1 MKNTNE
7 NQNIINLNEYTLIK
21 DGKSYKILIKQNDY
35 RIIISSRQYHL
46 IIYSLQ
52 EFFKSS
58 GHLFKS
64 FKELYLFIIN
74 LFDRNKAYIS
84 SITNYFMKLILGT
97 FEEKI
102 ELNLYFNNLI
112 PDCINIAKNLTYNAF
127 TYYNYANSFLIFN
140 SIVNGRLYMIYTTQ
154 DKSIIV
160 YDVLDEVQVFEI
172 KDSAE
177 DNKQITNFRHFYDE
191 SNMRD
196 LIMSIVGIKNSI
208 KIWDALDWECI
219 LNIKDIYREGNI
231 YSALLLNDYNDNNIF
246 IIISNCTLFKN
257 SQPLKIYDL
266 KGNFIKDIPDSNG
279 KTFYLDLFHDI
290 RHSKIYIIS
299 VNKEFIKSF
308 DFLNNSCYKK
318 YSDKSEEKKIN
329 FDGYFYSSVVNFFDD
344 NNIVQLIVSGDDGYI
359 RIWDFHEGNLIKK
372 IETDKNCIFSLCLW
386 NENYLFAS
394 SEDAKIKLIDLK
406 AGVIINELKGHNKKV
421 CSLKKIIHKKFG
433 ECLVSQGF
441 RKDQILIWFNKN
453 ES

>member
-1 MKNTNE
+1 MKNYNE
-7 NQNIINLNEYTLIK
+7 KHLINLNEYTLIK
-21 DGKSYKILIKQNDY
+21 GGKSHKILIQQSDY
-35 RIIISSRQYHL
+35 RIIIESRQYHL
-46 IIYSLQ
+46 KINSLQ

-58 GHLFKS
+58 GHIYKS
-64 FKELYLFIIN
+64 FKELYLYIID

-84 SITNYFMKLILGT
+84 SITNNFMKIILGT

-112 PDCINIAKNLTYNAF
+112 PDYISTPKNLTYDAF

-140 SIVNGRLYMIYTTQ
+140 SVFNDRLYLVYTTQ
-154 DKSIIV
+154 DKSIKV
-160 YDVLDEVQVFEI
+160 YDVLDEVQILEI
-172 KDSAE
+172 LDSTE

-191 SNMRD
+191 FNKRD
-196 LIMSIVGIKNSI
+196 LIISIVGIKNNI
-208 KIWDALDWECI
+208 KVWDALDWEC
-219 LNIKDIYREGNI
+219 LANIKDIYREGNI
-231 YSALLLNDYNDNNIF
+231 YSAILLNNFKDNNIF
-246 IIISNCTLFKN
+246 IITSNCTLFKN

-266 KGNFIKDIPDSNG
+266 KGNFIKEILDSNG
-279 KTFYLDLFHDI
+279 KTFFLDLFHDI

-299 VNKEFIKSF
+299 VNKEFVKSF
-308 DFLNNSCYKK
+308 DFLSNECYKK
-318 YSDKSEEKKIN
+318 YDDKTQEKKIN
-329 FDGYFYSSVVNFFDD
+329 FDGYFYSIVVNYFDD
-344 NNIVQLIVSGDDGYI
+344 NNMIQLIVSGDDGFI

-406 AGVIINELKGHNKKV
+406 AGVIIKELKGHNKMV
-421 CSLKKIIHKKFG
+421 CSLKKIIHKKLG

>member
-1 MKNTNE
+1 MKNYNE
-7 NQNIINLNEYTLIK
+7 KHLINLNEYTLIK
-21 DGKSYKILIKQNDY
+21 DGKSHKILIQQSDY
-35 RIIISSRQYHL
+35 RIIIESRQYHL
-46 IIYSLQ
+46 KIYSLK

-58 GHLFKS
+58 GHIFKS
-64 FKELYLFIIN
+64 FKELYLYILD

-84 SITNYFMKLILGT
+84 SISNNFMKIILGT

-112 PDCINIAKNLTYNAF
+112 PDYISTPKNLTYDAF

-140 SIVNGRLYMIYTTQ
+140 SVVNDRLYLVYTTQ
-154 DKSIIV
+154 DKSIKV
-160 YDVLDEVQVFEI
+160 YDVLDEVQIFEI
-172 KDSAE
+172 LDSTE

-191 SNMRD
+191 FNRRD
-196 LIMSIVGIKNSI
+196 LIISIVGIKNNI
-208 KIWDALDWECI
+208 KVWDALDWEC
-219 LNIKDIYREGNI
+219 LANIKDIYREGNI
-231 YSALLLNDYNDNNIF
+231 YSAILLNNFKDNNIF
-246 IIISNCTLFKN
+246 IITSNCTLFKN

-266 KGNFIKDIPDSNG
+266 KGNFIKEIPDSKG
-279 KTFYLDLFHDI
+279 KTFLLDLFHDI

-299 VNKEFIKSF
+299 VNKEFVKSF
-308 DFLNNSCYKK
+308 DFLSNECYKK
-318 YSDKSEEKKIN
+318 YDDKSQEKKIN
-329 FDGYFYSSVVNFFDD
+329 FDGYFYSSVVNYFDD
-344 NNIVQLIVSGDDGYI
+344 NNMIQLIVSGDDGFI

-406 AGVIINELKGHNKKV
+406 AGVIIKELKGHNKMV
-421 CSLKKIIHKKFG
+421 CSLKKIIHKKLG

>member
-1 MKNTNE
+1 MKNYNE
-7 NQNIINLNEYTLIK
+7 KHLINLNEYTLIK
-21 DGKSYKILIKQNDY
+21 DGKSHKILIQQSNY
-35 RIIISSRQYHL
+35 RIIIESRQYHL
-46 IIYSLQ
+46 KINSLQ

-58 GHLFKS
+58 GHMFKS
-64 FKELYLFIIN
+64 FKELYLYIID

-84 SITNYFMKLILGT
+84 SITNNFMKIILGT

-112 PDCINIAKNLTYNAF
+112 PDYISTPKNLTYDAF

-140 SIVNGRLYMIYTTQ
+140 SVVNDRLYLVYTTQ
-154 DKSIIV
+154 DKSIKV
-160 YDVLDEVQVFEI
+160 YDVLDEVQIFEI
-172 KDSAE
+172 LDSAE

-191 SNMRD
+191 FNKRD
-196 LIMSIVGIKNSI
+196 LIISIVGIKNHI
-208 KIWDALDWECI
+208 KVWDALDWEC
-219 LNIKDIYREGNI
+219 LANIKDIYREGNI
-231 YSALLLNDYNDNNIF
+231 YSAILLNNFKDNNIF
-246 IIISNCTLFKN
+246 IITSNCTLFKN

-266 KGNFIKDIPDSNG
+266 KGNFIKEIPDSNG
-279 KTFYLDLFHDI
+279 KTFFLDLFHDI

-299 VNKEFIKSF
+299 VNKEFVKSF
-308 DFLNNSCYKK
+308 DFSSNECYKK
-318 YSDKSEEKKIN
+318 YDDKSQEKKIN
-329 FDGYFYSSVVNFFDD
+329 FDVYFYSSVVNYFDD
-344 NNIVQLIVSGDDGYI
+344 NNMIQLIVSGDDGFI

-406 AGVIINELKGHNKKV
+406 AGVIIKELKGHNKMV
-421 CSLKKIIHKKFG
+421 CSLKKIIHKKLG

>member
-1 MKNTNE
+1 MKNYNE
-7 NQNIINLNEYTLIK
+7 KHFINLNEYTLIK
-21 DGKSYKILIKQNDY
+21 DGKSHKILIQQSDY
-35 RIIISSRQYHL
+35 RIIIESRQYHL
-46 IIYSLQ
+46 KINSLQ

-58 GHLFKS
+58 GHIFKS
-64 FKELYLFIIN
+64 LKELYLYIID

-84 SITNYFMKLILGT
+84 SITNNFMKIIFGT

-112 PDCINIAKNLTYNAF
+112 PDYISTPKNLTYDAF

-140 SIVNGRLYMIYTTQ
+140 SVVNDRLYLVYTTQ
-154 DKSIIV
+154 DKSIKV
-160 YDVLDEVQVFEI
+160 YDVLDEVQILEI
-172 KDSAE
+172 LDSAE

-191 SNMRD
+191 FNKRD
-196 LIMSIVGIKNSI
+196 LIISIVGIKNNI
-208 KIWDALDWECI
+208 KVWDALDWECI
-219 LNIKDIYREGNI
+219 ANIKDIYREGNI
-231 YSALLLNDYNDNNIF
+231 YSAILLNNFKDNNIF
-246 IIISNCTLFKN
+246 IITSNCTLFKN

-266 KGNFIKDIPDSNG
+266 KGNFIKEIPDSNG
-279 KTFYLDLFHDI
+279 KTFFLDLFNDI

-299 VNKEFIKSF
+299 VNKEFVKSF
-308 DFLNNSCYKK
+308 DFSSNECYKK
-318 YSDKSEEKKIN
+318 YDDKSQEKKIN
-329 FDGYFYSSVVNFFDD
+329 FDGYFYSSVVNYFDD
-344 NNIVQLIVSGDDGYI
+344 NNMIQLIVSGDDGFI

-406 AGVIINELKGHNKKV
+406 AEVIIKELKGHNKMV
-421 CSLKKIIHKKFG
+421 CSLKKIIHKKLG

>member
-1 MKNTNE
+1 MKNYNE
-7 NQNIINLNEYTLIK
+7 KHLINLNEYTLIK
-21 DGKSYKILIKQNDY
+21 DGKSHKILIQQSNY
-35 RIIISSRQYHL
+35 RIIIESRQYHL
-46 IIYSLQ
+46 KINSLQ

-58 GHLFKS
+58 GHMFKS
-64 FKELYLFIIN
+64 FKELYLYIID

-84 SITNYFMKLILGT
+84 SITNNFMKIILGT

-112 PDCINIAKNLTYNAF
+112 PDYISTPKNLTYDAF

-140 SIVNGRLYMIYTTQ
+140 SVVNDRLYLVYTTQ
-154 DKSIIV
+154 DKSIKV
-160 YDVLDEVQVFEI
+160 YDVLDEVQIFEI
-172 KDSAE
+172 LDSAE

-191 SNMRD
+191 FNKRD
-196 LIMSIVGIKNSI
+196 LIISIVGIKNHI
-208 KIWDALDWECI
+208 KVWDALDWEC
-219 LNIKDIYREGNI
+219 LANIKDIYREGNI
-231 YSALLLNDYNDNNIF
+231 YSTILLNNFKDNNIF
-246 IIISNCTLFKN
+246 IITSNCTLFKN

-266 KGNFIKDIPDSNG
+266 KGNFIKEIPDSNG
-279 KTFYLDLFHDI
+279 KTFFLDLFHDI

-299 VNKEFIKSF
+299 VNKEFVKSF
-308 DFLNNSCYKK
+308 DFLSNECYKK
-318 YSDKSEEKKIN
+318 YDDKSQEKKIN
-329 FDGYFYSSVVNFFDD
+329 FDGYFYSSVVNYFDD
-344 NNIVQLIVSGDDGYI
+344 NNMIQLIVSGDDGFI

-406 AGVIINELKGHNKKV
+406 AGVIIKELKGHNKMV
-421 CSLKKIIHKKFG
+421 CSLKKIIHKKLG

>member
-1 MKNTNE
+1 MKNYNE
-7 NQNIINLNEYTLIK
+7 KHLINLNQYTLIK
-21 DGKSYKILIKQNDY
+21 DGKSHKILIQQSDY
-35 RIIISSRQYHL
+35 QIIIESRQYHL
-46 IIYSLQ
+46 KINSLQ

-58 GHLFKS
+58 GHMFKS
-64 FKELYLFIIN
+64 FKELYLYILD

-84 SITNYFMKLILGT
+84 SISNNFMKIILGT

-112 PDCINIAKNLTYNAF
+112 PDYISTPKNLTYDAF

-140 SIVNGRLYMIYTTQ
+140 SVVNDRLYLVYTTQ
-154 DKSIIV
+154 DKSIKV
-160 YDVLDEVQVFEI
+160 YDVLDEVQIFEI
-172 KDSAE
+172 LDSAE

-191 SNMRD
+191 FNKRD
-196 LIMSIVGIKNSI
+196 LIISIVGIKNNI
-208 KIWDALDWECI
+208 KVWDALDWECI
-219 LNIKDIYREGNI
+219 ANIKDIYREGNI
-231 YSALLLNDYNDNNIF
+231 YSAILLNNFKDNNIF
-246 IIISNCTLFKN
+246 IITSNCTLFKN

-266 KGNFIKDIPDSNG
+266 KGNFIKEIPDSNG
-279 KTFYLDLFHDI
+279 KTFFLDLFHDI

-299 VNKEFIKSF
+299 VNKEFVKSF
-308 DFLNNSCYKK
+308 DFLSNECYKK
-318 YSDKSEEKKIN
+318 YDDKSQEKKIN
-329 FDGYFYSSVVNFFDD
+329 FDGYFYSSVVNYFDD
-344 NNIVQLIVSGDDGYI
+344 NNMIQLIVSGDDGFI

-406 AGVIINELKGHNKKV
+406 AGVIIKELKGHNKMV
-421 CSLKKIIHKKFG
+421 CSLKKIIHKKLG

>member
-1 MKNTNE
+1 MKNYNE
-7 NQNIINLNEYTLIK
+7 KHLINLNEYTLIK
-21 DGKSYKILIKQNDY
+21 DGKSHKILIQQSDY
-35 RIIISSRQYHL
+35 RIIIESRQYHL
-46 IIYSLQ
+46 KINSLQ

-58 GHLFKS
+58 GHMFKS
-64 FKELYLFIIN
+64 FKELYLYIID

-84 SITNYFMKLILGT
+84 SVTNNFMKIILGT

-112 PDCINIAKNLTYNAF
+112 PDYISTPKNLTYDAF

-140 SIVNGRLYMIYTTQ
+140 SVVNDRLYLVYTTQ
-154 DKSIIV
+154 DKSIKV
-160 YDVLDEVQVFEI
+160 YDVLDEVQILEI
-172 KDSAE
+172 LDSTE

-191 SNMRD
+191 FNKRD
-196 LIMSIVGIKNSI
+196 LIISIVGIKNNI
-208 KIWDALDWECI
+208 KVWDALDWECI
-219 LNIKDIYREGNI
+219 ANIKDIYREGNI
-231 YSALLLNDYNDNNIF
+231 YSAILLNNFKDDNIF
-246 IIISNCTLFKN
+246 IITSNCTLFKN

-266 KGNFIKDIPDSNG
+266 KGNFIKEIPDSNG
-279 KTFYLDLFHDI
+279 KTFFLDLFHDI

-299 VNKEFIKSF
+299 VNKEFVKSF
-308 DFLNNSCYKK
+308 DFSSNECYKK
-318 YSDKSEEKKIN
+318 YDDKSQEKKIN
-329 FDGYFYSSVVNFFDD
+329 FDGYFYSSVVNYFDD
-344 NNIVQLIVSGDDGYI
+344 NNMIQLIVSGDDGFI

-406 AGVIINELKGHNKKV
+406 AGVIIKELKGHNKMV
-421 CSLKKIIHKKFG
+421 CSLKKIIHKKLG